1 MPGLGYEQSTCEH
14 CHLSSH
20 SVFPESHHVQRKSLH
35 PFPNYFKRERKCRW
49 SLILPTKQCWLR
61 DSLWYKRAHITLVME
76 FPWDLGWGKETF
88 RSLCKKFA
96 EKSLFE
102 LLPTRDRDR
111 RAEWDVHTALHRS
124 PRNTNRCGSILI
136 SACHDALCNVILPCT
151 LHVLRSFNVTPWNL
165 LVWNTM

>member
-1 MPGLGYEQSTCEH
+1 MRTLSPFLTLCFSWKSPCAMEIPAPFPKLLQKRKKMQVKPHPPHTTMLAQRFLVIQEGTHHPCYGVSLGLGLGQRNFQ
-14 CHLSSH
+14 
-20 SVFPESHHVQRKSLH
+20 VPVQ
-35 PFPNYFKRERKCRW
+35 
-49 SLILPTKQCWLR
+49 
-61 DSLWYKRAHITLVME
+61 
-76 FPWDLGWGKETF
+76 
-88 RSLCKKFA
+88 KFA